1 MDNATLLPLNPQKRD
16 FVPILQEA
24 EWAQSLVWT
33 GVENGAPTGFRSLNR
48 PDHNKFL
55 YQLSYPGPIK
65 ETKGDINIKMNNVEI
80 ILTVRIQF
88 GLVSGSS
95 LGFL

>member
-1 MDNATLLPLNPQKRD
+1 
-16 FVPILQEA
+16 
-24 EWAQSLVWT
+24 
-33 GVENGAPTGFRSLNR
+33 
-48 PDHNKFL
+48 
-55 YQLSYPGPIK
+55 
-65 ETKGDINIKMNNVEI
+65 MNNVEI